1 MLNYQRVAQY
11 ENEMMGKHT
20 DTDTSRRWK
29 YWPFVHRPSICDK
42 ANHWFLYTSLFRHV
56 IWDQHASIISG
67 WWKELETP
75 HQILAIESNVASNA
89 PLNSPFR
96 TFPVQIWAVHICWTS
111 RKAYAHFM
119 FGGLSTALLVKK
131 RVKSRKPLQLAKTR
145 QNPHVSWLT
154 KLLTHFEWLKVK
166 TCQKLTESLKFIA

>member
-1 MLNYQRVAQY
+1 MRTKWWASTQTQILRAVESTGHSCIARLFATRRIIGFFILPFSVTSFETNMLR
-11 ENEMMGKHT
+11 
-20 DTDTSRRWK
+20 
-29 YWPFVHRPSICDK
+29 
-42 ANHWFLYTSLFRHV
+42 LSLV
-56 IWDQHASIISG
+56 DEKNW
-67 WWKELETP
+67 ETP